1 MRKFFNS
8 FSKDKKRRSSS
19 ANKSCNYD
27 IEADP
32 VKFKKLP
39 KLHLAA
45 WKGDVDK
52 VISYAKKNPN
62 VADKSNRFI

>member
-1 MRKFFNS
+1 MKRFFSS
-8 FSKDKKRRSSS
+8 FSKDKKRQNSTTS
-19 ANKSCNYD
+19 KSCDYD
-27 IEADP
+27 IELDP

-39 KLHLAA
+39 KIHLAA

-62 VADKSNRFI
+62 VADKSNR